1 MTIVVLNLVFEKND
15 NFKKYL
21 LKMVSPKGFFNI

>member
-1 MTIVVLNLVFEKND
+1 MTIVVLNLVFEKID

-21 LKMVSPKGFFNI
+21 LKIVSPKVFLIF